1 MTNRQRTGVVLAALA
16 ALVVAFVVLSPG
28 DDEKDTTATTTAPM
42 TVTAEAETAPRTT
55 TAPAPAPAPEFETI
69 RVRGGQPVGGV
80 RRITV
85 TRGERVRIEVGSP
98 DTSDEIHIHGY
109 DLAKDLTAGGRVR
122 FSITADAEGVFEI
135 ELEHAGVK
143 IADLEVRPG

>member
-1 MTNRQRTGVVLAALA
+1 MTNRQRIGILLAALV

-28 DDEKDTTATTTAPM
+28 DDDEPSTDTPPA

-55 TAPAPAPAPEFETI
+55 TMPAPAPEPAPTFERI

-85 TRGERVRIEVGSP
+85 TKGERVRIEVGSP

-109 DLAKDLTAGGRVR
+109 DLAKDLEAGGRVR
-122 FSITADAEGVFEI
+122 FSFEANAEGVFEI
-135 ELEHAGVK
+135 ELEHTGVK
-143 IADLEVRPG
+143 IAEVEVRPG

>member
-16 ALVVAFVVLSPG
+16 ALVAAFVVLSPG

-55 TAPAPAPAPEFETI
+55 TAPAPAPAPEFERI

-109 DLAKDLTAGGRVR
+109 DVAKDLTAGGRVR
-122 FSITADAEGVFEI
+122 FSFTADAEGVFEI